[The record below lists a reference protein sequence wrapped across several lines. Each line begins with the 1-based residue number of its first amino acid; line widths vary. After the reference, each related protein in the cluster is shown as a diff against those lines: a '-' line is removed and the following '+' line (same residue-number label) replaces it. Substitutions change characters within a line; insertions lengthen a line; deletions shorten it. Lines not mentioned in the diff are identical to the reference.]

1 LIVSEE
7 RREISLSYRGQL
19 IRGANEDIRK
29 ALLEVLS
36 GNIPAAIQ
44 DKETKDAVRKAA
56 TEAAEKTS
64 EPAEDSETLTNSNH
78 SPAKR
83 TETN

>member
-1 LIVSEE
+1 MCIRDS
-7 RREISLSYRGQL
+7 SYRGQL

-44 DKETKDAVRKAA
+44 DKETKDAARKAA
-56 TEAAEKTS
+56 TEAAVKITGTSDSTESSEIQDNPSQSPDIQTEK
-64 EPAEDSETLTNSNH
+64 N
-78 SPAKR
+78 
-83 TETN
+83 